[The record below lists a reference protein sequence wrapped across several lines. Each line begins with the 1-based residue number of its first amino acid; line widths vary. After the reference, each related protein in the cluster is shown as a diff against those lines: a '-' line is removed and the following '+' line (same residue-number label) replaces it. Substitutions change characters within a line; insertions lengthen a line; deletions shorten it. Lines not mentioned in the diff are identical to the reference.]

1 MSEPGTH
8 EACGVV
14 GAAAVKNVSTELY
27 QSLRILQHRGQE
39 SAGIA
44 VWQNGVRTAKGMGLV
59 HHVIP
64 TRELE
69 ELQGHVGIGHVRYS
83 TAGGSTMENCQP
95 IVVASNYGDIALGH
109 NGEITNADRLRA
121 ELQKKGWAFITT
133 SDSEIIVRL
142 LANEISAHGEPIRAI
157 RETMRIIEGAYSLT
171 ILIGNRVFAVRD
183 PHAIRPLC
191 VGEIDGG
198 YLAASESVV
207 FDTLGAEF
215 LRDLEPGE
223 ILELTPGGLQSTR
236 TPAPAH
242 PAHCMFEWV
251 YFARPDSAIDGQ
263 LVYDV
268 RKRLGEILAREQPA
282 AADIIVPIPDSGRSH
297 ALGFCEVSGLP
308 YTEGLMK
315 NRYIERTFIMPH
327 QAERES
333 SVMLKLN
340 PVKSVLRGK
349 RVVLIDDSIVRG
361 TTMKQIVQI
370 VRGAGA
376 KEVHVR
382 IGSPPIRSP
391 CYLGIDMKTRQQ
403 FAASGKT
410 VEEICRMITA
420 DSLGYLSIEGLV
432 EAIGLPGVDLCL
444 GCLTGEYPVP
454 IEGEKIRFQRRLEAY
469 AEASPAAGLEAS
481 ELPAAAKPGSK

>member
-1 MSEPGTH
+1 MSEPGVH

-14 GAAAVKNVSTELY
+14 GAAAAKNVALDLY
-27 QSLRILQHRGQE
+27 HGLRILQHRGQE
-39 SAGIA
+39 SGGLAIWHNGIH
-44 VWQNGVRTAKGMGLV
+44 TAKGMGLV
-59 HHVIP
+59 HHVVSAKD
-64 TRELE
+64 LE
-69 ELQGHVGIGHVRYS
+69 NLQGLVGIGHVRYS
-83 TAGGSTMENCQP
+83 TAGGSTVENCQP
-95 IVVASNYGDIALGH
+95 IVVATNYGDIALGH
-109 NGEITNADRLRA
+109 NGEITNADRLRG

-142 LANEISAHGEPIRAI
+142 LANEISTHGDPVRAI
-157 RETMRIIEGAYSLT
+157 RETMRLIEGAYSLT
-171 ILIGNRVFAVRD
+171 VLVGNRVFAVRD

-191 VGEIDGG
+191 VGKIDGG
-198 YLAASESVV
+198 HLAASESVV

-215 LRDLEPGE
+215 LRDLYPGE
-223 ILELTPGGLQSTR
+223 ILELTPSELRSTR
-236 TPAPAH
+236 TPVPQH

-282 AADIIVPIPDSGRSH
+282 DADIIVPIPDSGRSH
-297 ALGFCEVSGLP
+297 ALGFCEASGLP

-340 PVKSVLRGK
+340 PVRSVLRGK

-361 TTMKQIVQI
+361 TTMKQIVQL
-370 VRGAGA
+370 VRDAGA

-410 VEEICRMITA
+410 IEEICRMITA
-420 DSLGYLSIEGLV
+420 DTLGYISIEGLV
-432 EAIGLPGVDLCL
+432 EAIGLHSLDLCL

-454 IEGEKIRFQRRLEAY
+454 VEGEKIRFQQRLEAF
-469 AEASPAAGLEAS
+469 AGAQAGEGFEAV
-481 ELPAAAKPGSK
+481 ELPAGAKPGSK